1 MMLISLV
8 DHIFILV
15 NEMDELEVIRAK
27 KMKEMMGSS
36 RSASVT
42 VKISDMTFNETLNKS
57 KVVVVDCWADW
68 CSPCKMIAP
77 IIDKLAEEYS
87 GRVLFAKLNVDENPK
102 TASKYGIMSIPTLL
116 VFKSSKLVDTIVGA
130 VPKHHIETI
139 MKKHV

>member
-1 MMLISLV
+1 MSLV

-27 KMKEMMGSS
+27 KMEEMMRTS
-36 RSASVT
+36 RSVSVP

-87 GRVLFAKLNVDENPK
+87 GRVLFTKLNVDENPK
-102 TASKYGIMSIPTLL
+102 SASKYGIMSIPTLL

>member
-1 MMLISLV
+1 
-8 DHIFILV
+8 
-15 NEMDELEVIRAK
+15 MDELEVIRAK
-27 KMKEMMGSS
+27 KMEEMMRTS
-36 RSASVT
+36 RSVSVP

-87 GRVLFAKLNVDENPK
+87 GRVLFTKLNVDENPK
-102 TASKYGIMSIPTLL
+102 SASKYGIMSIPTLL

>member
-1 MMLISLV
+1 MMLMSLV

-15 NEMDELEVIRAK
+15 NEMDELEVIRVK
-27 KMKEMMGSS
+27 KMEEMMRSS
-36 RSASVT
+36 RSVSVP
-42 VKISDMTFNETLNKS
+42 VIISDMSFNETLNKS

-102 TASKYGIMSIPTLL
+102 TASKFGIMSIPTLL

>member
-1 MMLISLV
+1 MSLV

-27 KMKEMMGSS
+27 KMEEMMRTS
-36 RSASVT
+36 RSVSVP

-68 CSPCKMIAP
+68 CSPCKMITP

-87 GRVLFAKLNVDENPK
+87 GRVLFTKLNVDENPK
-102 TASKYGIMSIPTLL
+102 TASTYGIMSIPTLL

>member
-1 MMLISLV
+1 MLMSLV

-27 KMKEMMGSS
+27 KMKEMMRSS
-36 RSASVT
+36 RSVSVP
-42 VKISDMTFNETLNKS
+42 VKISDITINETLNKS

-87 GRVLFAKLNVDENPK
+87 GRVLFGKLNVDENPK
-102 TASKYGIMSIPTLL
+102 TTSKYEIMSIPTLL
-116 VFKSSKLVDTIVGA
+116 VFKSLKLVDTIIGA

>member
-1 MMLISLV
+1 MMLMSLV

-36 RSASVT
+36 RSASVS

-116 VFKSSKLVDTIVGA
+116 VFKSSKLVDTIVGS

>member
-1 MMLISLV
+1 MLMSLV

-15 NEMDELEVIRAK
+15 KEMDELEVIRAK
-27 KMKEMMGSS
+27 KMKEMMRSS
-36 RSASVT
+36 RSASVPF
-42 VKISDMTFNETLNKS
+42 KISDITINETLNKS

-87 GRVLFAKLNVDENPK
+87 GRVLFGKLNVDENPK

-130 VPKHHIETI
+130 VPKHHIESI
-139 MKKHV
+139 MNKHV

>member
-1 MMLISLV
+1 M
-8 DHIFILV
+8 
-15 NEMDELEVIRAK
+15 E
-27 KMKEMMGSS
+27 EMMRSS
-36 RSASVT
+36 RSVSVP
-42 VKISDMTFNETLNKS
+42 VKICDMTFNETLNKI
-57 KVVVVDCWADW
+57 KVVVVDCWVDW
-68 CSPCKMIAP
+68 CSPCKMIVP

-139 MKKHV
+139 MKKYV